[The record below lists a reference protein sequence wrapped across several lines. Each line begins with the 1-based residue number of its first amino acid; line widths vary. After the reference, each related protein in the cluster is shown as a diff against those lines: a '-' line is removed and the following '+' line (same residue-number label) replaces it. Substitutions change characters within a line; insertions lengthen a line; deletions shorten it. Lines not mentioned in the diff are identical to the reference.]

1 MIRYPSLGEAI
12 NDCGDM
18 VFSSKIMV
26 VLDTERLDRAS
37 TKLVMMV
44 NSEGCPARSAA
55 EWAGIMIPTENRLDS
70 FAGVIAFLFWR
81 IC

>member
-1 MIRYPSLGEAI
+1 
-12 NDCGDM
+12 
-18 VFSSKIMV
+18 MV

-70 FAGVIAFLFWR
+70 FAGVIAFILENLLSR
-81 IC
+81 NDLGAGVGADGST